1 MFYFK
6 IEGNEIL
13 KYEISYDI
21 ENVKK
26 LQKDLA
32 NDCSIE
38 KKYTYSSVGIPRR
51 DKNTVYKKF
60 DYKFVGMRYDFYG
73 DDEIYEVNT
82 IELVTPPLYDLIN
95 RIMNGN
101 VLALE
106 ELFSRR
112 IDVKNKENVRD
123 IDFYY
128 NAFQHLFIVNLVDR
142 IDLNE
147 FNKVREFMNLNKV
160 ENKKDVSLVLNRK

>member
-128 NAFQHLFIVNLVDR
+128 NAF
-142 IDLNE
+142 
-147 FNKVREFMNLNKV
+147 
-160 ENKKDVSLVLNRK
+160 